1 MKAVFWA
8 VAAVAAAAVTLL
20 LWSSG
25 SQPTTSTVHTADHS
39 VTMTVDNPKL
49 GVNTLDF
56 GVTDRAGRPV
66 TVDAIAVELVMSQ
79 MGHALPPVTAA
90 PTEPGRYRASNTEIP
105 MSGQWEVAVSV
116 PGAEKAV
123 FPLLVD

>member
-1 MKAVFWA
+1 MKATFW
-8 VAAVAAAAVTLL
+8 AAAAVVVVAVALL
-20 LWSSG
+20 LWPGG
-25 SQPTTSTVHTADHS
+25 SHATTSTVHTAEHS

-56 GVTDRAGRPV
+56 DVTDRAGRPV

-79 MGHALPPVTAA
+79 MGHALPPVSAA
-90 PTEPGRYRASNTEIP
+90 RTGQGRYRATNTDIP

-116 PGAEKAV
+116 PGADKAV